1 MKYQAT
7 STIIIT
13 GFHTLASDTSIMHQ
27 MPGPSR
33 SSQLQYCSPLAC
45 PSPPSPPTDEIR
57 FQSIVASKWVQTSG
71 TASFPPTNAHNHRH
85 ERARVE
91 AQAHVPGEAG
101 FGYRLTSTR
110 ICAGCSEA
118 WNRITAQRKAH
129 HSACDVCQWLKLCV
143 RMPSRYECTAGSGH
157 RRARAESEKSDGC

>member
-1 MKYQAT
+1 MKYQA
-7 STIIIT
+7 TIIIT

-33 SSQLQYCSPLAC
+33 SSQLQYCSPC

-57 FQSIVASKWVQTSG
+57 FQSTVASKWVQTSG
-71 TASFPPTNAHNHRH
+71 TAFFPPTNAHNHRH

-101 FGYRLTSTR
+101 LGYRLTSTR

-118 WNRITAQRKAH
+118 WNRITAQRK
-129 HSACDVCQWLKLCV
+129 SAPFGMRCMPMAQAVRTHAIAIRMHCWQWAPKS
-143 RMPSRYECTAGSGH
+143 PSRIGEE
-157 RRARAESEKSDGC
+157 RRLLTDH